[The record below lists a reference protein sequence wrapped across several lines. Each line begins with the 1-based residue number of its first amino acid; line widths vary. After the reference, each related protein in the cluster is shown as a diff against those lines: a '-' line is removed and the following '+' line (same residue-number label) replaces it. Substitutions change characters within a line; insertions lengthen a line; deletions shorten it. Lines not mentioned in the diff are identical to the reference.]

1 MHTYTTEGTNF
12 ITVTGL
18 AFGLAMALCLLLVP
32 RRYAVVPVFI
42 LVCYMTMGERILVLG
57 LNFTMLRILLLF
69 GWLRVLVR
77 REYHLAQFNVIDA
90 VVIAWTIVRTVN
102 YTLLWGTSA
111 ALVNRLGYAYDII
124 GAYFL
129 FRFLVREP
137 KDVSRAIRYLAMFV
151 IPLAAVMV
159 VEKLTHR
166 NLFAVFGGVPFIP
179 DMREGVARCQGP
191 FSHPILAGTFA
202 ATNLPLLIAVWWQ
215 QRSNHLLVVMA
226 AISAA
231 VITAVA
237 GSSGPALA
245 LVAGIVGLCFWTIRS
260 RMRVV
265 QWSVVALV
273 VLLQVV
279 MKTPVWFLMARF
291 SVFSGSTGWYRGFLI
306 DMAYRHIAD
315 WWLIGTQAAASWN
328 PFLIDV
334 TNQYIAE
341 GFCGG
346 LIAMALFVA
355 ILAVAFRSIGRS
367 VRLAKVSLPSRRLA
381 WALGAALFA
390 HAVTFISVTYFD
402 QNFVMLY
409 FVLAAVSAL
418 AVARPAAV
426 LKETEPQT
434 DSPMALAFS
443 QPVAH

>member
-1 MHTYTTEGTNF
+1 MHTFTTDGTNF

-18 AFGLAMALCLLLVP
+18 IFGLAMALCLLLVP
-32 RRYAVVPVFI
+32 KRFAVLPVFI

-69 GWLRVLVR
+69 GWLRVLLR
-77 REYHLAQFNVIDA
+77 GEYHLTQFNTIDK

-111 ALVNRLGYAYDII
+111 ALINRLGYAYDIL

-137 KDVSRAIRYLAMFV
+137 KDVSRAIRYLAIFV
-151 IPLAAVMV
+151 IPLALVMV
-159 VEKLTHR
+159 VEKLTAR

-179 DMREGVARCQGP
+179 EMREGVVRCQGP
-191 FSHPILAGTFA
+191 FSHPILAGTFG
-202 ATNLPLLIAVWWQ
+202 ATSFPLFVALWWQ
-215 QRSNHLLVVMA
+215 QRPGHLFALIGA
-226 AISAA
+226 LSAA
-231 VITAVA
+231 VITAMA

-245 LVAGIVGLCFWTIRS
+245 CLAGIVGLCCWAIRS
-260 RMRVV
+260 HMRAVRWAIV
-265 QWSVVALV
+265 LLV

-279 MKTPVWFLMARF
+279 MKAPVWFVMARF
-291 SVFSGSTGWYRGFLI
+291 SLFSGSTGWFRGFLI
-306 DMAYRHIAD
+306 DMAFRHLAD
-315 WWLIGTQAAASWN
+315 WWLIGTQAAATWH

-346 LIAMALFVA
+346 ALAMALFIAV
-355 ILAVAFRSIGRS
+355 LAVAFRSVGRS
-367 VRLAKVSLPSRRLA
+367 VRQAKVSYPSKRLA
-381 WALGAALFA
+381 WALGAVLFA

-409 FVLAAVSAL
+409 FLLAAVSA
-418 AVARPAAV
+418 VATVRPAPG
-426 LKETEPQT
+426 LKEVEPHT
-434 DSPMALAFS
+434 DSSVALSFS
-443 QPVAH
+443 QPLA